1 MAIDKTNSPEQLI
14 AAVVGSLAGG
24 VNGEISGC
32 PVSLS
37 GRVNGDRLGQVVWS
51 SSEYTGLRSQGL

>member
-1 MAIDKTNSPEQLI
+1 MADSCSGWFMK
-14 AAVVGSLAGG
+14 AGG

-37 GRVNGDRLGQVVWS
+37 ERVNGDRLGQVVWS
-51 SSEYTGLRSQGL
+51 SSEYTGLRKSGAVDLFKP

>member
-1 MAIDKTNSPEQLI
+1 M
-14 AAVVGSLAGG
+14 VGSLAGG

-37 GRVNGDRLGQVVWS
+37 ERVNGDRLGQVVWF
-51 SSEYTGLRSQGL
+51 SSEYTGLRKSGAVDLFKP